1 HINDIP
7 DSDAIMFSTRP
18 ADKAIGLL
26 AFNNAL
32 ATSISLPME
41 LFNAVNHQFMHQRQ
55 GPVAT
60 LQVIALD
67 PPPISMSGALTVHTD
82 IMLDGNPDTLPQ
94 LDILVIPSRWRHPLR
109 GGAMRPQVKEW
120 LRALDQS
127 GCEICAVGNGS
138 YFLAEAGLLDHR
150 AATTHWHYF
159 DDFQR
164 RYPSIKLKR
173 DHLITQADNLFCTG
187 SVNSAADLI
196 IHLIDRHWGAIV
208 AQGATRQFSPESRRP
223 FSRHAYRSDQQDL
236 HSDEVI
242 ALAQSWM
249 HRHIG
254 DSISIA
260 DLAEKSGLSQRSFLR
275 RFRQASG
282 QTPLQY
288 LQMLRL
294 ENARDLLQNSNLSL
308 DDISQLCGY
317 ADTSYLCKLFRQ
329 RYTLTPGEYRRSVR
343 RKLFAID
350 GTDS

>member
-1 HINDIP
+1 MTTATP
-7 DSDAIMFSTRP
+7 PQKTV
-18 ADKAIGLL
+18 GLL

-41 LFNAVNHQFMHQRQ
+41 LFNAVNHQFMHRRHA
-55 GPVAT
+55 PVAS
-60 LQVIALD
+60 LKVIALD
-67 PPPISMSGALTVHTD
+67 PPPISMSGALSIHAD
-82 IMLDGNPDTLPQ
+82 IVLSDSDDLAAMPE

-109 GGAMRPQVKEW
+109 DGAQRAQIKNW
-120 LRALDQS
+120 LRQLDRS

-138 YFLAEAGLLDHR
+138 YFLAEAGLLRYR

-164 RYPSIKLKR
+164 RYPTVKLKR
-173 DHLITQADNLFCTG
+173 DHLITEAGNLFCTG

-196 IHLIDRHWGAIV
+196 IHLIDRHWGATI
-208 AQGATRQFSPESRRP
+208 AQGVTRQFSPESRRP
-223 FSRHAYRSDQQDL
+223 FSRHAFRSDQQDL

-254 DSISIA
+254 DNISIA
-260 DLAEKSGLSQRSFLR
+260 DLAAKSGLSQRSFLR
-275 RFRQASG
+275 RFRRACG

-288 LQMLRL
+288 LQTLRL

-308 DDISQLCGY
+308 DEISQLCGY
-317 ADTSYLCKLFRQ
+317 TDTSYLCKLFKEHNA
-329 RYTLTPGEYRRSVR
+329 LTPGEYRRSVR

-350 GTDS
+350 GDNR